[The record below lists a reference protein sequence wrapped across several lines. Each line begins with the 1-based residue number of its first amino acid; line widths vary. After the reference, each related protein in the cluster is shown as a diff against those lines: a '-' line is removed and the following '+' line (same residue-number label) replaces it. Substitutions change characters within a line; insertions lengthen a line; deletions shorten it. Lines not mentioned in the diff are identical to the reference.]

1 MTDPAAAAPEVSTPT
16 RGADT
21 ATTFEPRRCA
31 AAPKQF
37 GKSGADLLP
46 TSGMHSSDP
55 RFVAAQFQHRICNAV
70 RESLLAGGMTIEEF
84 ARELKAGD
92 VPGAGSDRLGR
103 VLRGETLMQI
113 ADLVAL
119 AARVSGVRTIL
130 MSEGTWTAPTQPT
143 GEQPQPHLGGSG
155 PSVPAQSLNKG
166 RATPWSQEN

>member
-1 MTDPAAAAPEVSTPT
+1 MTDPTAAAPEVSMPT

-46 TSGMHSSDP
+46 TSGMQSSDP
-55 RFVAAQFQHRICNAV
+55 RFLAAQFQHRICNAV
-70 RESLLAGGMTIEEF
+70 RESMLAGGMTIEEF

-103 VLRGETLMQI
+103 MLRGETLMQI

-130 MSEGTWTAPTQPT
+130 MSEGTWTAPTQRT
-143 GEQPQPHLGGSG
+143 GEQPQPNLGGSG
-155 PSVPAQSLNKG
+155 PSVPAQALNKG